1 MPVNEKITKE
11 TLEYISKLALLD
23 LSENEKETL
32 SKQLNDIL
40 SYFEKLK
47 EVDTEN
53 IEPMT
58 HPIEG
63 LQNVFREDIPRES
76 LTQEEA
82 LKNTKYKLKGFFKA
96 PKILKD

>member
-23 LSENEKETL
+23 LSENEKEKL

-40 SYFEKLK
+40 TYFEKLN
-47 EVDTEN
+47 EIDTED

-63 LQNVFREDIPRES
+63 LQNVFREDIPKRS

-82 LKNTKYKLKGFFKA
+82 LKNTKHKLKGFFKA